1 MMTVPVRYILLNE
14 ERCRSDPRM
23 VRGEPAQ
30 KGMSRKNNGPRKCGG
45 LVDSFWFNFVPE
57 WHFALNR

>member
-30 KGMSRKNNGPRKCGG
+30 KGMSRKNNVPANAEAWSILSG
-45 LVDSFWFNFVPE
+45 LILFPSG
-57 WHFALNR
+57 LSR

>member
-45 LVDSFWFNFVPE
+45 LVDFLV
-57 WHFALNR
+57 